1 MKIDIC
7 ELVLENASCGSCP
20 WQTLCDSGKFIYGS
34 RVWNGMEEINDAIS
48 YLTFKNRELTA
59 QLKVNEKMLK
69 ALENKKRGAEEE
81 KEG

>member
-20 WQTLCDSGKFIYGS
+20 WRTLCDSGKFLYGS
-34 RVWNGMEEINDAIS
+34 RVWNGMEELEDAIL

-59 QLKVNEKMLK
+59 ELKVNEKMLR
-69 ALENKKRGAEEE
+69 ALENKKRGAKEE
-81 KEG
+81 KES